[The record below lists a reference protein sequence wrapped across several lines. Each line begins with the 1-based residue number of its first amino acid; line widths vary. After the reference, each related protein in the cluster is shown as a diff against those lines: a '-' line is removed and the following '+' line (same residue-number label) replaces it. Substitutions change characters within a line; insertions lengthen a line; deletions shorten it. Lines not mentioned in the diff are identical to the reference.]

1 MIRIIFFVFL
11 LTYLYSESISKE
23 MLVCKECIHKSIK
36 DAISLSNPYDTI
48 IVQEGINDEFEINI
62 NYPIYLFGNKATI
75 DANLNGGIFN
85 IYSDNVSIS
94 GFTLINIK
102 ESFKKDIAAIYV
114 FNVNNFSLENL
125 TIRNPFFAFLI
136 QKSSRGYIRNNIIIG
151 NAENQYNS
159 ANGIHI
165 WHSNNIEVINNK
177 ISNMRDGIYFEF
189 VKNSTIRSNNSTNNL
204 RYGLHFMFSDNNEY
218 DGNTF
223 ERNGAGVAVMF
234 SKKIIMKNNY
244 FLNNWG
250 SSSYGLLLKEIY
262 DSEIRNN
269 LFDNNTIGI
278 NIEGS
283 TRINYYKNTFLSN
296 GWAVKVLGGCYNNL
310 FMNNNFISNSFDLS
324 YNGSE
329 NDNLFKNN
337 YWSKYSGY
345 DLDTDGIGDVP
356 FHPVKLFSF
365 VVDRSPESIILLRSL
380 FVEMINF
387 SENVS
392 PIFTPTYLV
401 DKEPLIKI
409 IK

>member
-1 MIRIIFFVFL
+1 
-11 LTYLYSESISKE
+11 
-23 MLVCKECIHKSIK
+23 
-36 DAISLSNPYDTI
+36 
-48 IVQEGINDEFEINI
+48 
-62 NYPIYLFGNKATI
+62 
-75 DANLNGGIFN
+75 
-85 IYSDNVSIS
+85 
-94 GFTLINIK
+94 
-102 ESFKKDIAAIYV
+102 
-114 FNVNNFSLENL
+114 
-125 TIRNPFFAFLI
+125 
-136 QKSSRGYIRNNIIIG
+136 
-151 NAENQYNS
+151 
-159 ANGIHI
+159 
-165 WHSNNIEVINNK
+165 
-177 ISNMRDGIYFEF
+177 
-189 VKNSTIRSNNSTNNL
+189 
-204 RYGLHFMFSDNNEY
+204 MFSDNNEY